1 MNITIYSTS
10 TCAICH
16 AQMQWLDK
24 KGFSYTD
31 VIVDE
36 SDEAMNQ
43 LMSATGGMM
52 QVPPFTVITKDDGT
66 EEKIQGFD
74 YKKLAIILGV

>member
-16 AQMQWLDK
+16 AEMEWLDK
-24 KGFSYTD
+24 NNMSYD
-31 VIVDE
+31 DIIVDE

-43 LMSATGGMM
+43 LMTATGGMM

-66 EEKIQGFD
+66 EEKVQGFD
-74 YKKLAIILGV
+74 RKRLMSILGL